1 MHIAF
6 IILNREPNRFVSKL
20 VQENQALAE
29 RIQQTV
35 TNDEMKS
42 MHDELSLLDEV
53 RYVNNADTQFTPEF
67 ITYIS
72 SIYR

>member
-1 MHIAF
+1 MHSID
-6 IILNREPNRFVSKL
+6 NRTFLKL
-20 VQENQALAE
+20 VQENQVLAE

-53 RYVNNADTQFTPEF
+53 RYVKDSKQTVHTQQ
-67 ITYIS
+67 S
-72 SIYR
+72 S